1 MKVLIVDDDIA
12 TVDVISSAIDW
23 EMLKIEEVFEAY
35 NIDRAKKILLE
46 EKIDI
51 IISDIEMPRGSG
63 IDLLK
68 WVREKEFDI
77 EILFLTCHE
86 NFSYATNALKLNAS
100 EYLLKPF
107 DTDVM
112 EVALKKM
119 IRSIREE
126 RLLKEYSEYGRW
138 AERNKRQLKLNF
150 WNMLLDGHISMSSE
164 NIIKELNN
172 RKLAENPEIEYH
184 LVISRVTG
192 IERDKERLNTDL
204 IMFILENVHSEI
216 LCGTPENTNVICY
229 NYKDYY
235 LVATVCK
242 EDDEETLKNLTKEVI
257 LELKKILMATIA
269 CCISTPC
276 KMTDFYET
284 YNRGIKIISSNSVY
298 FGDCFLEKEIIENI
312 ENETVLLDFNEMDK
326 ILSEKKKIEF
336 LSYIKKRLNEKVYE
350 KRLSAQTLE
359 QAKQEILQA
368 VYSYLAKREIQISGL
383 LADENFNAMTQKA
396 SLSMIDMMR
405 WNNFLIERI
414 FEYENEVKKGYTI
427 IEKINKFIREH
438 YRENIGRN
446 EISAEFYLAPEYLA
460 KMYKRQTG
468 ISLKDYINEYRIK
481 QAKLLLEK
489 EEMQISDVAET
500 VGFDNFTYF
509 STLFK
514 KYTGMSP
521 NSYRKKSI

>member
-242 EDDEETLKNLTKEVI
+242 EEDEETLKNLTKEVI
-257 LELKKILMATIA
+257 LELKKILTATIA

-383 LADENFNAMTQKA
+383 FADENFNAMTQKA

>member
-1 MKVLIVDDDIA
+1 
-12 TVDVISSAIDW
+12 
-23 EMLKIEEVFEAY
+23 
-35 NIDRAKKILLE
+35 
-46 EKIDI
+46 
-51 IISDIEMPRGSG
+51 
-63 IDLLK
+63 
-68 WVREKEFDI
+68 
-77 EILFLTCHE
+77 
-86 NFSYATNALKLNAS
+86 
-100 EYLLKPF
+100 
-107 DTDVM
+107 
-112 EVALKKM
+112 
-119 IRSIREE
+119 
-126 RLLKEYSEYGRW
+126 
-138 AERNKRQLKLNF
+138 
-150 WNMLLDGHISMSSE
+150 
-164 NIIKELNN
+164 
-172 RKLAENPEIEYH
+172 
-184 LVISRVTG
+184 
-192 IERDKERLNTDL
+192 
-204 IMFILENVHSEI
+204 
-216 LCGTPENTNVICY
+216 
-229 NYKDYY
+229 
-235 LVATVCK
+235 
-242 EDDEETLKNLTKEVI
+242 
-257 LELKKILMATIA
+257 
-269 CCISTPC
+269 
-276 KMTDFYET
+276 
-284 YNRGIKIISSNSVY
+284 
-298 FGDCFLEKEIIENI
+298 
-312 ENETVLLDFNEMDK
+312 MDK